1 MGIGTHS
8 APEIA
13 AGNTVLHGQAV
24 LAVCDGCPVGNREN
38 AWGGGEDRKKLPTK
52 KTHHQ
57 RCNLGFKKQL
67 SARSETR
74 NPERSTTP
82 VELRVTRN
90 TRNSTWGP
98 SCLKFQ
104 LATKDQHRAGSP
116 GQCHAASFLLGP
128 CCTVPCPFPMTHVCM
143 RSYVHLSCC
152 SIQEFNP
159 TPTEISSCMH

>member
-1 MGIGTHS
+1 MGIETHS

-38 AWGGGEDRKKLPTK
+38 AWGGGEDRKKLPNK

-74 NPERSTTP
+74 NPERSATP
-82 VELRVTRN
+82 PLNCALREILAIQRGAQAACSSNLQSRT
-90 TRNSTWGP
+90 STEHIIQDSVVQP
-98 SCLKFQ
+98 LFSLDHVALC
-104 LATKDQHRAGSP
+104 RALSP
-116 GQCHAASFLLGP
+116 
-128 CCTVPCPFPMTHVCM
+128 
-143 RSYVHLSCC
+143 
-152 SIQEFNP
+152 
-159 TPTEISSCMH
+159 

>member
-38 AWGGGEDRKKLPTK
+38 AWGGGEDRKKLPNK

-74 NPERSTTP
+74 NPERSAL
-82 VELRVTRN
+82 VELRVTKYSQFN
-90 TRNSTWGP
+90 VGP
-98 SCLKFQ
+98 KL
-104 LATKDQHRAGSP
+104 LAVPT
-116 GQCHAASFLLGP
+116 CNEGP
-128 CCTVPCPFPMTHVCM
+128 AQSRFSRTV
-143 RSYVHLSCC
+143 S
-152 SIQEFNP
+152 
-159 TPTEISSCMH
+159 

>member
-38 AWGGGEDRKKLPTK
+38 AWGGGEDRKKLPNK

-74 NPERSTTP
+74 NPERSATLNCA
-82 VELRVTRN
+82 LREVLAIQRGAQAACSSKLQRRT
-90 TRNSTWGP
+90 STEQVLQDSVMKP
-98 SCLKFQ
+98 LFSLDHVALC
-104 LATKDQHRAGSP
+104 RALSP
-116 GQCHAASFLLGP
+116 
-128 CCTVPCPFPMTHVCM
+128 
-143 RSYVHLSCC
+143 
-152 SIQEFNP
+152 
-159 TPTEISSCMH
+159 